1 MTEGKPAAVPV
12 RDGDD
17 TERLLGRAF
26 AWGLPVVS
34 VLTAGVVVWVASLG
48 PALLVLAS
56 GAMLGTIALLWASL
70 RTLSGDAPLPAG
82 LEATAS
88 HRHVVTRLADDKRR
102 VLRAL
107 KDLESEHAL
116 GKIDE
121 GDYQTLSSRYREE
134 AKAMMRRLDE
144 DIAPMRDEAERLAR
158 EYVEGKG
165 LHVASP
171 ATSVDLT
178 PTTAPTPFGAGAPN
192 DKPGAAGAPNDRP
205 GAKTPRLECPF
216 CNASN
221 EADATFC
228 KSCGGTIRK
237 KE

>member
-1 MTEGKPAAVPV
+1 MTEGKPAAARV
-12 RDGDD
+12 REGDD
-17 TERLLGRAF
+17 TERFLGRAF

-34 VLTAGVVVWVASLG
+34 VVAAGVVVWVASLG

-82 LEATAS
+82 LEAMAS

-116 GKIDE
+116 GKIDDA
-121 GDYQTLSSRYREE
+121 DYQTLSSRYREE
-134 AKAMMRRLDE
+134 AKAMMRSLDE
-144 DIAPMRDEAERLAR
+144 DIAPLRAEAERLAR
-158 EYVEGKG
+158 EYVAGKG
-165 LHVASP
+165 MHVSSP
-171 ATSVDLT
+171 PTAVD
-178 PTTAPTPFGAGAPN
+178 PPATTAPLGEHPH
-192 DKPGAAGAPNDRP
+192 
-205 GAKTPRLECPF
+205 GAKASRLECPA

-221 EADATFC
+221 EADAAFC
-228 KSCGGTIRK
+228 KNCGGTIRK
-237 KE
+237 KA